1 MSSTSNVPRVHPQTS
16 TYVDSVASNA
26 DVAIRRNVAISLAV
40 GATGVFIALAGV
52 GVFLMRIKI
61 AATFL
66 GARLL
71 FGMPVADGDAAKV
84 AIVGLNGLAVVAVG
98 AITIVGGVAA
108 ALITY
113 ARKR

>member
-16 TYVDSVASNA
+16 AYVDSVASNT
-26 DVAIRRNVAISLAV
+26 DVTMRRNVAISLAV

-71 FGMPVADGDAAKV
+71 FGMPVADADAAKV
-84 AIVGLNGLAVVAVG
+84 VFVALSGLAVLAVG

-108 ALITY
+108 ALVTY
-113 ARKR
+113 GRKR